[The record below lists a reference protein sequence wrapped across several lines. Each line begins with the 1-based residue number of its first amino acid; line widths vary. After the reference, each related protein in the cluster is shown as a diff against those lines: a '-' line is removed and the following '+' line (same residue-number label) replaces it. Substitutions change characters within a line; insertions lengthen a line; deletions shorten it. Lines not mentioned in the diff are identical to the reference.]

1 MIQIK
6 EEFKKLIPAL
16 TNEEFKQLEANCL
29 AEGIREKII
38 TWDGFIIDGH
48 NRYEI
53 ATRCGLEY
61 QTESKRF
68 ETSDDVKIWMIDNQE
83 GRRNLTDGWKYKLK
97 NTKKEILIKKG
108 KEKLIEAGKKY
119 GEGHAKNEQEP
130 LSIIDKPSHNTQKI
144 IADELG
150 WSTGKT
156 AMADIVFKKATP
168 ELEEKVL
175 SNEITI
181 NQAYQEIKKEEK
193 TIILEEKKK
202 QNAIDLSIEVSEN
215 KPTVYHLDCNEFLNT
230 LENDSVDL
238 LITDPPY
245 STDVKDINE
254 FANSWV
260 NLALS
265 KVKPNGRAYICIGGY
280 PKEINA
286 YLNIL
291 LKQDKFI
298 VDNPLIWSYKN
309 TLGITP
315 KMKYNLN
322 YQVILHLYSETSKE
336 LDTSITS
343 EMWNVMEINAPD
355 GRIGNRY
362 HTWQKPDELA
372 MRLIKHS
379 TKENDLIVDCF
390 ACTGT
395 FLLMGSKLNRNTKG
409 CDIDLNNLQ
418 IAKER
423 GCTIIGK

>member
-1 MIQIK
+1 MIEIK

-16 TNEEFKQLEANCL
+16 TAEEFKQLEENIL
-29 AEGIREKII
+29 KDGIRDPLVL
-38 TWDGFIIDGH
+38 WNGYLIDGH
-48 NRYEI
+48 NRYQI
-53 ATRCGLEY
+53 AFKHGLEY
-61 QTESKRF
+61 KTIDKEFEDESQ
-68 ETSDDVKIWMIDNQE
+68 VKEWMINNQF
-83 GRRNLTDGWKYKLK
+83 GRRNLSNYQRSVLALELESVFSARAKEQQVRKPEFVLPMLAEQKPIDTRKELAKVANVSHGTLDKV
-97 NTKKEILIKKG
+97 KKIQ
-108 KEKLIEAGKKY
+108 A
-119 GEGHAKNEQEP
+119 
-130 LSIIDKPSHNTQKI
+130 
-144 IADELG
+144 
-150 WSTGKT
+150 
-156 AMADIVFKKATP
+156 VATP
-168 ELEEKVL
+168 EVKAQL
-175 SNEITI
+175 STGEVSI
-181 NQAYQEIKKEEK
+181 NQIYQDIKKKE
-193 TIILEEKKK
+193 TTLILEEKKK
-202 QNAIDLSIEVSEN
+202 QNAIDLTNEVFEN
-215 KPTVYHLDCNEFLNT
+215 KPTVYHLDCNIFLNT
-230 LENDSVDL
+230 LDDDSIDL

-245 STDVKDINE
+245 STDIKDINE

-265 KVKPNGRAYICIGGY
+265 KVKTNGRAYICIGGY

-291 LKQDKFI
+291 LKQNKFI

-355 GRIGNRY
+355 GRLGNRY

-372 MRLIKHS
+372 LRLIKHS
-379 TKENDLIVDCF
+379 TKENDLIIDCF

-395 FLLMGSKLNRNTKG
+395 FLLMGSKLNRNCKG
-409 CDIDLNNLQ
+409 CDIDINNLQ

-423 GCTIIGK
+423 GCIIIGK

>member
-16 TNEEFKQLEANCL
+16 TPEEFTQLEANCL

-38 TWDGFIIDGH
+38 TWNGFIIDGH

-53 ATRCGLEY
+53 ATRWGLEY

-68 ETSDDVKIWMIDNQE
+68 ETETDVREWMINNQF
-83 GRRNLTDGWKYKLK
+83 GRRNLSNYQRSVLALELESVFSERAKENLKLS
-97 NTKKEILIKKG
+97 EGKG
-108 KEKLIEAGKKY
+108 KQKSAKVKVEPIETRK
-119 GEGHAKNEQEP
+119 ELAKVANV
-130 LSIIDKPSHNTQKI
+130 SHDT
-144 IADELG
+144 IA
-150 WSTGKT
+150 KVKVIQ
-156 AMADIVFKKATP
+156 AQATP
-168 ELEEKVL
+168 EVKAQL
-175 SNEITI
+175 STGEVSI
-181 NQAYQEIKKEEK
+181 NQVYQDIKKEEK
-193 TIILEEKKK
+193 TIILEQKKK
-202 QNAIDLSIEVSEN
+202 QNAIDLSIEVAEN
-215 KPTVYHLDCNEFLNT
+215 KPEVYHLDCNEFLNT
-230 LENDSVDL
+230 LADNSVDL

-260 NLALS
+260 NLAIS

-286 YLNIL
+286 YLSLL

-322 YQVILHLYSETSKE
+322 YQVILHLYSETSRE

-372 MRLIKHS
+372 LRLIKHS
-379 TKENDLIVDCF
+379 TIENDIVVDCF

-395 FLLMGSKLNRNTKG
+395 FLLMASKLNRISKG

-423 GCTIIGK
+423 GCTIIGR

>member
-1 MIQIK
+1 MLEIK

-16 TNEEFKQLEANCL
+16 TPEEFKQLEQNCL
-29 AEGIREKII
+29 DEGIREKII
-38 TWDGFIIDGH
+38 VWDGFIIDGH

-53 ATRCGLEY
+53 ATKWGLDY

-68 ETSDDVKIWMIDNQE
+68 KNESEVREWMILNQF
-83 GRRNLTDGWKYKLK
+83 GRRNLSNYQRSVLALQLEEVFS
-97 NTKKEILIKKG
+97 TKA
-108 KEKLIEAGKKY
+108 KEKQVRKPESVKQKSAEQNPIETRKELAKVANVSHDTIAKVKKIEA
-119 GEGHAKNEQEP
+119 
-130 LSIIDKPSHNTQKI
+130 
-144 IADELG
+144 
-150 WSTGKT
+150 
-156 AMADIVFKKATP
+156 VATP
-168 ELEEKVL
+168 EVKAQL
-175 SNEITI
+175 STGEISI
-181 NQAYQEIKKEEK
+181 NQAYQEIKKEENVIK
-193 TIILEEKKK
+193 LQEKKI
-202 QNAIDLSIEVSEN
+202 QNAEILSKEVKEN
-215 KPTVYHLDCNEFLNT
+215 RPELVNMDCVDFLNT
-230 LENDSVDL
+230 FENDSIDL

-245 STDVKDINE
+245 STDVEDINK
-254 FANSWV
+254 FAEMWV
-260 NLALS
+260 DLALS
-265 KVKPNGRAYICIGGY
+265 KIKPNGRGYICIGGY

-322 YQVILHLYSETSKE
+322 YQVILHLYSETSGE

-362 HTWQKPDELA
+362 HTWQKPDELG

-379 TKENDLIVDCF
+379 TIENDLVVDCF

-395 FLLMGSKLNRNTKG
+395 FLLMAAKLDRIAKG
-409 CDIDLNNLQ
+409 CDIDNDNLQ
-418 IAKER
+418 IAKQR
-423 GCTIIGK
+423 GCIIIGN

>member
-1 MIQIK
+1 MLEIK

-16 TNEEFKQLEANCL
+16 TAEEFKQLEANCL
-29 AEGIREKII
+29 EEGIREKIL
-38 TWDGFIIDGH
+38 TWNGVIIDGH

-53 ATRCGLEY
+53 ATRWNLDY

-68 ETSDDVKIWMIDNQE
+68 VNENDVREWMINNQF
-83 GRRNLTDGWKYKLK
+83 GRRNLSNYQRSVLALELESVFSARAKENLK
-97 NTKKEILIKKG
+97 VSGEKFGKGLPTLAEPIEIKPINTRQEIAKVANVSHGTLDKVKV
-108 KEKLIEAGKKY
+108 IEA
-119 GEGHAKNEQEP
+119 
-130 LSIIDKPSHNTQKI
+130 
-144 IADELG
+144 
-150 WSTGKT
+150 
-156 AMADIVFKKATP
+156 KATP
-168 ELEEKVL
+168 EVKAQL
-175 SNEITI
+175 STGEVSI

-202 QNAIDLSIEVSEN
+202 QNALDLSIEVAGN

-230 LENDSVDL
+230 LENNSVDL

-291 LKQDKFI
+291 LNQDKFI

-322 YQVILHLYSETSKE
+322 YQVILHLYSENSKE

-379 TKENDLIVDCF
+379 TKENDLIIDCF

>member
-1 MIQIK
+1 MLKIK

-16 TNEEFKQLEANCL
+16 TKEEFKQLEDNCM
-29 AEGIREKII
+29 AEGIREKIL
-38 TWDGFIIDGH
+38 TWNGFIIDGH

-53 ATRCGLEY
+53 SQKWDLD
-61 QTESKRF
+61 F
-68 ETSDDVKIWMIDNQE
+68 ETENKHFDSEDDVYLWMIDNQN
-83 GRRNLTDGWKYKLK
+83 GRRNLTDGWKYKLQQR
-97 NTKKEILIKKG
+97 KKEILSKKG
-108 KEKLIEAGKKY
+108 SEKYKETVGRPSKES
-119 GEGHAKNEQEP
+119 
-130 LSIIDKPSHNTQKI
+130 LSTIDNDLPKHNTRKE
-144 IADELG
+144 IAKTLN
-150 WSTGKT
+150 WSTGKV
-156 AMADIVFKKATP
+156 AMADIVFKKASP
-168 ELEEKVL
+168 EVEEKVL
-175 SNEITI
+175 NNEITI
-181 NQAYQEIKKEEK
+181 NQAYKEIKKEENK
-193 TIILEEKKK
+193 VVLENKKK
-202 QNAIDLSIEVSEN
+202 QNALNLSIEVSEN
-215 KPTVYHLDCNEFLNT
+215 KPDVYHLDCNAFLNT
-230 LENDSVDL
+230 LEDNSVDL

-245 STDVKDINE
+245 STDVDDINE
-254 FANSWV
+254 FSKSWV

-265 KVKPNGRAYICIGGY
+265 KIKPDGRGYICIGGY

-298 VDNPLIWSYKN
+298 VDNPLIWTYKN

-322 YQVILHLYSETSKE
+322 YQVILHLYSENSRE

-379 TKENDLIVDCF
+379 TKENDLVVDCF

-395 FLLMGSKLNRNTKG
+395 FLLMGSKLNRKTIG
-409 CDIDLNNLQ
+409 CDIDIDNLK

>member
-1 MIQIK
+1 MLEIK

-16 TNEEFKQLEANCL
+16 TPEEFKQLEQNCL
-29 AEGIREKII
+29 DEGIREKII
-38 TWDGFIIDGH
+38 VWDGFIIDGH

-53 ATRCGLEY
+53 ATKWGLDY

-68 ETSDDVKIWMIDNQE
+68 KDESEVREWMILNQF
-83 GRRNLTDGWKYKLK
+83 GRRNLSNYQRSVLALELESVFSERAKENLKLSDG
-97 NTKKEILIKKG
+97 KG
-108 KEKLIEAGKKY
+108 KQKSAEVKIEPIETRKELAKVANVSHDTIAKVKKIEA
-119 GEGHAKNEQEP
+119 
-130 LSIIDKPSHNTQKI
+130 
-144 IADELG
+144 
-150 WSTGKT
+150 
-156 AMADIVFKKATP
+156 VATP
-168 ELEEKVL
+168 EVKAQL
-175 SNEITI
+175 STGEISI
-181 NQAYQEIKKEEK
+181 NQAYQEIKKEENVIK
-193 TIILEEKKK
+193 LQEKKI
-202 QNAIDLSIEVSEN
+202 QNAEILSKEVKEN
-215 KPTVYHLDCNEFLNT
+215 RPELIRMDCVDFLNT
-230 LENDSVDL
+230 FENDSIDL

-245 STDVKDINE
+245 STDVADINK
-254 FANSWV
+254 FAEMWV
-260 NLALS
+260 DLALS
-265 KVKPNGRAYICIGGY
+265 KIKPNGRGYICIGGY

-322 YQVILHLYSETSKE
+322 YQVILHLYSETSRE

-362 HTWQKPDELA
+362 HTWQKPDELG

-379 TKENDLIVDCF
+379 TIENDLVVDCF

-395 FLLMGSKLNRNTKG
+395 FLLMAAKLDRIAKG
-409 CDIDLNNLQ
+409 CDIDNDNLQ
-418 IAKER
+418 IAKQR
-423 GCTIIGK
+423 GCTIIGN

>member
-1 MIQIK
+1 MLKIK

-16 TNEEFKQLEANCL
+16 TKEEFKQLEDNCM
-29 AEGIREKII
+29 AEGIREKIL
-38 TWDGFIIDGH
+38 TWNGFIIDGH

-53 ATRCGLEY
+53 SQKWDLD
-61 QTESKRF
+61 F
-68 ETSDDVKIWMIDNQE
+68 ETENKHFDSEDDVYLWMIDNQN
-83 GRRNLTDGWKYKLK
+83 GRRNLTDGWKYKLQQ
-97 NTKKEILIKKG
+97 TKKEILAKKG
-108 KEKLIEAGKKY
+108 KDKKVEAGKKY
-119 GEGHAKNEQEP
+119 GEGHKKNEEV
-130 LSIIDKPSHNTQKI
+130 LSTIDKSSHNTRKE
-144 IADELG
+144 IAKTLN
-150 WSTGKT
+150 WSTGKV
-156 AMADIVFKKATP
+156 AMADIVFKKASP
-168 ELEEKVL
+168 EVEEKVL
-175 SNEITI
+175 NNEITI
-181 NQAYQEIKKEEK
+181 NQAYKEIKKEENK
-193 TIILEEKKK
+193 VVLENKKK
-202 QNAIDLSIEVSEN
+202 QNALNLSIEVSEN
-215 KPTVYHLDCNEFLNT
+215 KPDVYHLDCNTFLNT
-230 LENDSVDL
+230 LEDNSVDL

-245 STDVKDINE
+245 STDVDDINE
-254 FANSWV
+254 FSKSWV

-265 KVKPNGRAYICIGGY
+265 KIKPDGRGYICIGGY

-298 VDNPLIWSYKN
+298 VDNPLIWTYKN

-322 YQVILHLYSETSKE
+322 YQVILHLYSENSRE

-379 TKENDLIVDCF
+379 TKENDLVVDCF

-395 FLLMGSKLNRNTKG
+395 FLLMGSKLNRKTIG
-409 CDIDLNNLQ
+409 CDIDIDNLK

>member
-1 MIQIK
+1 MIEIK

-16 TNEEFKQLEANCL
+16 TAEEFKQLEENIL
-29 AEGIREKII
+29 KDGIRDPLVL
-38 TWDGFIIDGH
+38 WNGYLIDGH
-48 NRYEI
+48 NRYQI
-53 ATRCGLEY
+53 AFKHGLEY
-61 QTESKRF
+61 KTIDKEFEDESQ
-68 ETSDDVKIWMIDNQE
+68 VKEWMINNQF
-83 GRRNLTDGWKYKLK
+83 GRRNLSNYQRSVLALKLESVFSERAK
-97 NTKKEILIKKG
+97 QRMLSGNPVPKSEQGRTIEKVADVAKVG
-108 KEKLIEAGKKY
+108 KDTIAKVKVIEA
-119 GEGHAKNEQEP
+119 
-130 LSIIDKPSHNTQKI
+130 
-144 IADELG
+144 
-150 WSTGKT
+150 
-156 AMADIVFKKATP
+156 KATP
-168 ELEEKVL
+168 EVKAQL
-175 SNEITI
+175 STGEVSI
-181 NQAYQEIKKEEK
+181 NQVYQDIKKKEK
-193 TIILEEKKK
+193 TLILEEKKK
-202 QNAIDLSIEVSEN
+202 QNAIDLTNEVFEN
-215 KPTVYHLDCNEFLNT
+215 KPTVYHLDCNIFLNT
-230 LENDSVDL
+230 LDDDSIDL

-245 STDVKDINE
+245 STDIKDINE

-265 KVKPNGRAYICIGGY
+265 KVKTNGRAYICIGGY

-291 LKQDKFI
+291 LKQNKFI

-355 GRIGNRY
+355 GRLGNRY

-372 MRLIKHS
+372 LRLIKHS
-379 TKENDLIVDCF
+379 TKENDLIIDCF

-395 FLLMGSKLNRNTKG
+395 FLLMGSKLNRNCKG
-409 CDIDLNNLQ
+409 CDIDINNLQ

-423 GCTIIGK
+423 GCIIIGK

>member
-1 MIQIK
+1 MLKIK

-16 TNEEFKQLEANCL
+16 TKEEFKLLEDNCM
-29 AEGIREKII
+29 AEGIREKIL
-38 TWDGFIIDGH
+38 TWNGFIIDGH

-53 ATRCGLEY
+53 SQKWDLD
-61 QTESKRF
+61 F
-68 ETSDDVKIWMIDNQE
+68 ETENKHFDSEDDVYLWMIDNQN
-83 GRRNLTDGWKYKLK
+83 GRRNLTDGWKYKLQQ
-97 NTKKEILIKKG
+97 TKKEILAKKG
-108 KEKLIEAGKKY
+108 KDKKVEAGKKY
-119 GEGHAKNEQEP
+119 GEGHKKNEEV
-130 LSIIDKPSHNTQKI
+130 LSTIDKSSHNTRKE
-144 IADELG
+144 IAKTLN
-150 WSTGKT
+150 WSTGKV
-156 AMADIVFKKATP
+156 AMADIVFKKASP
-168 ELEEKVL
+168 EVEEKVL
-175 SNEITI
+175 NNEITI
-181 NQAYQEIKKEEK
+181 NQAYKEIKKEENK
-193 TIILEEKKK
+193 VVLENKKK
-202 QNAIDLSIEVSEN
+202 QNALNLSIEVSEN
-215 KPTVYHLDCNEFLNT
+215 KPDVYHLDCNTFLNT
-230 LENDSVDL
+230 LEDNSVDL

-245 STDVKDINE
+245 STDVDDINE
-254 FANSWV
+254 FSKSWV

-265 KVKPNGRAYICIGGY
+265 KIKPDGRGYICIGGY

-298 VDNPLIWSYKN
+298 VDNPLIWTYKN

-322 YQVILHLYSETSKE
+322 YQVILHLYSENSRE

-379 TKENDLIVDCF
+379 TKENDLVVDCF

-395 FLLMGSKLNRNTKG
+395 FLLMGSKLNRKTIG
-409 CDIDLNNLQ
+409 CDIDIDNLK